1 MQAAEKMMTEQ
12 FRSVLRDFAPNEAI
26 LRMVAHWQLVRAAS
40 AEQNLTGI
48 SDPTEAATMLYLDA
62 CIVARL
68 LRPGGLVD
76 FGSGAGF
83 PGLVF
88 AALDPSREVALVE
101 PRRLRVAFL
110 RDAVAHLGW
119 TQVQVHAGKVQ
130 QAPPKRFANAV
141 CRAVFAHDD
150 DLAQAEPWLLFRGQL
165 LSFRG
170 ASAPLNDRAG
180 GLRRAHSEPYEVGG
194 KARRVDVWTRA
205 G

>member
-1 MQAAEKMMTEQ
+1 
-12 FRSVLRDFAPNEAI
+12 
-26 LRMVAHWQLVRAAS
+26 
-40 AEQNLTGI
+40 
-48 SDPTEAATMLYLDA
+48 MLYLDA
-62 CIVARL
+62 CIVKGL
-68 LRPGGLVD
+68 LRPGSLVD

-110 RDAVAHLGW
+110 RDAVGQLGW
-119 TQVQVHAGKVQ
+119 GQVQVHAGKVL

-150 DLAQAEPWLLFRGQL
+150 DLGQAEPWLLPGGQL

-170 ASAPLNDRAG
+170 ANAPLNDRAA
-180 GLRRAHSEPYEVGG
+180 GLRRVHSEPYEVGG
-194 KARRVDVWTRA
+194 RPRRVDVWTHA
-205 G
+205 S